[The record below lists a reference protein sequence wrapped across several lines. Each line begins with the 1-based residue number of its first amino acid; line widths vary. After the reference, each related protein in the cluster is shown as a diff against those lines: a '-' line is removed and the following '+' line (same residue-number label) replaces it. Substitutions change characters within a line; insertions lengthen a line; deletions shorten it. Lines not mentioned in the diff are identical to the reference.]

1 MTDNKIFKPISKKIF
16 VGKDKSK
23 EEWTPYYTM
32 HCYPSDNTR
41 DNELHIWDDD
51 FLFVQLAYGTAID
64 KQGFDPYEYHSFTK
78 TEWLHMLKEA
88 RKLTEFKT
96 FEDMYNYVLKASVGM
111 DFNLKH
117 TEFAIPAV
125 IGQACL
131 LWRHGPGALDGHQ
144 VLRQNDAAFQLRGTR
159 VGTAA
164 EIDGSA
170 FCPVGLP
177 FVGTAFPGGAI
188 GQVAAGVAGGKPA
201 GESDGFRVLGC
212 KHKVVRCRFLQ
223 RGVGIPEARHV
234 VGGGVQRVLDDTLM
248 AVCPDDLRCMQIRT
262 VPV

>member
-117 TEFAIPAV
+117 TLNNNQKYVWDMRQETQVILNDLLRWTEFIMK
-125 IGQACL
+125 
-131 LWRHGPGALDGHQ
+131 DGDQ
-144 VLRQNDAAFQLRGTR
+144 I
-159 VGTAA
+159 
-164 EIDGSA
+164 EIY
-170 FCPVGLP
+170 
-177 FVGTAFPGGAI
+177 
-188 GQVAAGVAGGKPA
+188 
-201 GESDGFRVLGC
+201 
-212 KHKVVRCRFLQ
+212 
-223 RGVGIPEARHV
+223 
-234 VGGGVQRVLDDTLM
+234 
-248 AVCPDDLRCMQIRT
+248 DL
-262 VPV
+262 